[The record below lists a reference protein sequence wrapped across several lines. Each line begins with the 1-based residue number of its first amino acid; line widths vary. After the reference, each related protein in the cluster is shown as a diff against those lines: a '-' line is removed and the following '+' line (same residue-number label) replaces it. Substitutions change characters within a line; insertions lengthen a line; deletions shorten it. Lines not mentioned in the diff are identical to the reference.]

1 MNSIEKFYSDALKLI
16 KKEYFETELPKLFC
30 KAVCSHNKNMLIL
43 AKDFADY
50 WLSEYAGGLQ
60 KPEQAVEWFYKI
72 ACLLDGSFK
81 PDMDFSKK
89 DWDEISLILSSE
101 ASETDMTVLNAI
113 MSVIVERKKL

>member
-30 KAVCSHNKNMLIL
+30 KAVCSHNKNTLIL

-50 WLSEYAGGLQ
+50 WLSDYAGGLH

-101 ASETDMTVLNAI
+101 ASEMDMTVLNAI
-113 MSVIVERKKL
+113 MSIIVERKKL

>member
-1 MNSIEKFYSDALKLI
+1 MDSIEKFYSDALKLI

-30 KAVCSHNKNMLIL
+30 KAVCSHNKNTLIL

-50 WLSEYAGGLQ
+50 WQSEYAGGLQ

-72 ACLLDGSFK
+72 ASLLDGSFK
-81 PDMDFSKK
+81 HDMDFSKK

-101 ASETDMTVLNAI
+101 ASEMDMTVLNAI